1 MTNKIIE
8 KKCQKL
14 LFRLFLGLTCNE
26 PQLFV
31 LGLGPANFRT
41 LLDLGGTGGGNLDL
55 DNFKAG
61 LARLLFNC
69 CLKIRR
75 PTAAATTLP
84 LEFSRFNPLGG
95 GVGGLLDPN
104 FKLGNFEVDFDTF
117 SRSNFLAELHR
128 IFFTAPPNLTLS
140 KAV

>member
-1 MTNKIIE
+1 M
-8 KKCQKL
+8 
-14 LFRLFLGLTCNE
+14 
-26 PQLFV
+26 
-31 LGLGPANFRT
+31 RT
-41 LLDLGGTGGGNLDL
+41 LLDFGGTGGGNLDL

-84 LEFSRFNPLGG
+84 LEFSRFNPLGS